1 LRSFPNIAQGL
12 ALERPLEGTA
22 TVAEFMMLKH
32 AVLVHQRSEQKIIRE
47 EFSRKCFKT
56 QLKPKIWV

>member
-1 LRSFPNIAQGL
+1 MRSFPNTAQGL
-12 ALERPLEGTA
+12 TLERPLEATA

-32 AVLVHQRSEQKIIRE
+32 AALVQQRSVQNIIRE

-56 QLKPKIWV
+56 QLKPKV